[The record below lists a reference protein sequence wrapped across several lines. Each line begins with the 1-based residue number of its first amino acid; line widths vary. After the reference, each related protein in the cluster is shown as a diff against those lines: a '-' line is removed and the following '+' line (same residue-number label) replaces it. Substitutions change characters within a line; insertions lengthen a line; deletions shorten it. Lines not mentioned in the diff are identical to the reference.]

1 MFAKSASRI
10 ALAAVAA
17 LCCSVVSAA
26 ELTTNGGF
34 ETGDFT
40 GWSQFPTG
48 PGQQTVTNVNPF
60 SGTFAGEINNS
71 VAASNSLIKQ
81 ANLGVGLVT
90 PGQTINISFAAR
102 GSFTP
107 GGVAFAE
114 FFSEVDPSG
123 VSKAE
128 ILGGGPLA
136 LNPNSNVWTLFN
148 FVTTAGPNVSG
159 GVTLQLGAT
168 NGATASP
175 NAHMWYD
182 QASVSITVVPEPASA
197 SLIGLAGLGLVSAM
211 RRRRR

>member
-1 MFAKSASRI
+1 MKRINFLVTGLCVAIFAASAS
-10 ALAAVAA
+10 AL
-17 LCCSVVSAA
+17 

-48 PGQQTVTNVNPF
+48 AGQQSVTNVNPF
-60 SGTFAGEINNS
+60 AGTFAGEINNS

-81 ANLGVGLVT
+81 ANIGVGIVT
-90 PGQTINISFAAR
+90 PGQTVTISFAAR
-102 GSFTP
+102 GSFEP

-114 FFSEVDPSG
+114 FFSEIAGGG
-123 VSKAE
+123 VSSSS

-136 LNPNSNVWTLFN
+136 VNSNPNVWTSFN
-148 FVTTAGPNVSG
+148 FTATAGSNVSG

-168 NGATASP
+168 NGANAVN

-182 QASVSITVVPEPASA
+182 NVSVSVVPEPTSA
-197 SLIGLAGLGLVSAM
+197 GLIGLAGLALK
-211 RRRRR
+211 RRRR